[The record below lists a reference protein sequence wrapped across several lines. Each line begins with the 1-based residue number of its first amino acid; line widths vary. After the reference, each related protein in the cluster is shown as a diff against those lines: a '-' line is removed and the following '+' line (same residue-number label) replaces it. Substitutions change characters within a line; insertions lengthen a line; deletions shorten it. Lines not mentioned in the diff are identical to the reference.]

1 MPRPDHPLLAGL
13 VDDAALFPPG
23 NAPMGQAV
31 HEHKEQAHEPW
42 ADAVGVFVCPAARV
56 DEMAAA
62 LKPWQG
68 ILVSLVVDPTVP
80 GLYDAVRSADAAE
93 RVLVVGIEASLE
105 RLGADGARVLADDL
119 LGFSVKTGPHVGYLE
134 VPRAAPDS
142 ALDLVRAAG
151 WHNAKYR
158 TGGVTPDAHP
168 DEVELA
174 HFLVGCAER
183 GLHFKLTAGMH
194 HAVRGTTTEG
204 FEQHGVL
211 NVLLAVAAATRGAG
225 RREVANVLAER
236 DGGLLAKEARS
247 LTRAEATTVR
257 QQFRSFGC
265 CGVAEPLD
273 ELRPLGVLEDNDE
286 EGS

>member
-23 NAPMGQAV
+23 NAPMGAAV
-31 HEHKEQAHEPW
+31 HEHHEQAFQPW

-56 DEMAAA
+56 AELVAAMT
-62 LKPWQG
+62 PWQS
-68 ILVSLVVDPTVP
+68 ILVSLVVDPSAP
-80 GLYDAVRSADAAE
+80 GVYDAVRAADAAE
-93 RVLVVGIEASLE
+93 RVVVVGIEAPLE

-119 LGFSVKTGPHVGYLE
+119 LGFSVETGPHVGYLE
-134 VPRAAPDS
+134 VPRSAPDS
-142 ALDLVRAAG
+142 ALDLVRAVG

-158 TGGVTPDAHP
+158 TGGVTADAHP

-183 GLHFKLTAGMH
+183 GLHFKLTAGLH
-194 HAVRGTTTEG
+194 HAVRCITTEG

-211 NVLLAVAAATRGAG
+211 NVLLAVDAAGRRAD
-225 RREVANVLAER
+225 RREVATLLAER

-273 ELRPLGVLEDNDE
+273 ELRALGVLEDDE
-286 EGS
+286 ED

>member
-23 NAPMGQAV
+23 NAPMDQAV
-31 HEHKEQAHEPW
+31 HEHKEQTYERW
-42 ADAVGVFVCPAARV
+42 ADAVGMFICPAARV

-62 LKPWQG
+62 LKPGQG
-68 ILVSLVVDPTVP
+68 ILVSLVVDPAVP
-80 GLYDAVRSADAAE
+80 GLYDAVRAAHAAQG
-93 RVLVVGIEASLE
+93 VHVVGIEAPLE
-105 RLGADGARVLADDL
+105 RLGADGARVLAEDL
-119 LGFSVKTGPHVGYLE
+119 LGFRLETGPHVGYLE

-142 ALDLVRAAG
+142 ALDLVRATG

-168 DEVELA
+168 DEDELA
-174 HFLVGCAER
+174 NFLVGCAER
-183 GLHFKLTAGMH
+183 GLHFKLTAGLH
-194 HAVRGTTTEG
+194 HAVRCTTTEG

-211 NVLLAVAAATRGAG
+211 NVLLAVDAAGRGAD
-225 RREVANVLAER
+225 RHEVATLLAER
-236 DGGLLAKEARS
+236 DGGLLAREARS
-247 LTRAEATTVR
+247 LTQAQATRVR

-273 ELRPLGVLEDNDE
+273 ELRALGVLKDE
-286 EGS
+286 EGA